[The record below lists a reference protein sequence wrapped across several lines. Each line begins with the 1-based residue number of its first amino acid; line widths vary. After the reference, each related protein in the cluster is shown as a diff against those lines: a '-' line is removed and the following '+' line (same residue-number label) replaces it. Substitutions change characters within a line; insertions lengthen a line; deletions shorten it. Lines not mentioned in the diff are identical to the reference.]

1 MTRSSAARGIA
12 STRCAIIVVMMWA
25 AAARLAAQQGQP
37 SPPATPDSPA
47 IVEQL
52 NRLKTSVGPRWAD
65 AVHFWC
71 EAPRANRADDPVIQP
86 AKIFDNVYAIGNVGT
101 VAYVIQTSAGLM
113 MIDALGANQ
122 VESDL
127 LPGFTKLGLDPA
139 QVKTI
144 LVAHGHADHFG
155 GSAYFQQKFGSK
167 VYVSAA
173 DWTLMETPPRGR
185 GPGAPPPAAPPKRD
199 GELRDGE
206 SVTLGN
212 ITVRAVA
219 VPGHTPGLDGFHHSS
234 PRSRRAARR
243 RAVRRVVADA
253 GTIERRGDEDLHR
266 LGRSFQAGDDR
277 RRCRRVAAEPS
288 ADGAV
293 PGLADATL
301 VARARCR
308 TSFCRRPRR
317 ISEVPRRDRGMQP
330 DRPRASRALS
340 GRHLSFVENRSPS
353 AHTSS
358 ISSVSAAN
366 C

>member
-1 MTRSSAARGIA
+1 MMI
-12 STRCAIIVVMMWA
+12 STRCAVIAVVMCA
-25 AAARLAAQQGQP
+25 AAGRLAAQQNQ
-37 SPPATPDSPA
+37 PPAPAKPDSPA
-47 IVEQL
+47 ITEQL
-52 NRLKTSVGPRWAD
+52 DRLKKTVGTRWAD
-65 AVHFWC
+65 SVRFWC
-71 EAPRANRADDPVIQP
+71 EAPRANRPDDPVIQP

-127 LPGFTKLGLDPA
+127 LPGFAKLGLDPA

-185 GPGAPPPAAPPKRD
+185 GPGTPPPAAPPKRD

-212 ITVRAVA
+212 VSVRAVA
-219 VPGHTPGLDGFHHSS
+219 VPGHTPGSMGFVIPVVDRGERHV
-234 PRSRRAARR
+234 AALF
-243 RAVRRVVADA
+243 
-253 GTIERRGDEDLHR
+253 GGSWLTPGLLNDEAMKTYIASVGAL
-266 LGRSFQAGDDR
+266 QAGDDR
-277 RRCRRVAAEPS
+277 RRRRCVAAEPS

-293 PGLADATL
+293 SGLADAAL
-301 VARARCR
+301 VARPQRR
-308 TSFCRRPRR
+308 ESFRRRPRR
-317 ISEVPRRDRGMQP
+317 VSEVPRRDRRMQP
-330 DRPRASRALS
+330 DRPRTPRTL
-340 GRHLSFVENRSPS
+340 GCRSLLEFLHEPLAFS
-353 AHTSS
+353 TDFINELGVRRELLTQCH
-358 ISSVSAAN
+358 
-366 C
+366 